1 MGRGMG
7 CDMGRD
13 MGCGME
19 RVYSPDRAPVK
30 SGRMTGLA
38 GGRRPYHNDGA
49 MKLRMI
55 RRFVFVA
62 VLAAIVL
69 ARPALAQE
77 WPTRPVLV
85 VSPFTAGSA
94 NDIVARLV
102 FDQVGQQM
110 GQAFVVENR
119 PGGGGIVGVASVV
132 RAEPDGYT
140 LLLSSA
146 SMSSA
151 VILHRSLPYDELRDL
166 EPIAMLGAQ
175 PSVLVAAPDKGFK
188 TVAELAA
195 AAKARPGELNFA
207 SAGIGSASHI
217 AGERFRLAAGLD
229 VQHIPYRGPVEA
241 LADLMTGRID
251 FYFLPIA
258 PALPLIKQGKVLAL
272 AVSTP
277 QRAQLLPDVP
287 TIAEAG
293 YPKAEYLFWGGVSAP
308 AGISPMIVAKL
319 NREIDT
325 ALSIPAIRE
334 KLQQLGV
341 EPMPM
346 TPEQFGKFFA
356 EDVAA
361 MVQLGKDAKI
371 EPMD

>member
-1 MGRGMG
+1 
-7 CDMGRD
+7 
-13 MGCGME
+13 
-19 RVYSPDRAPVK
+19 
-30 SGRMTGLA
+30 
-38 GGRRPYHNDGA
+38 
-49 MKLRMI
+49 MKLQMTRH
-55 RRFVFVA
+55 FVFIA
-62 VLAAIVL
+62 ALAAIGL
-69 ARPALAQE
+69 ARPALAQDSTVRD

-102 FDQVGQQM
+102 FDQVGQQI

-119 PGGGGIVGVASVV
+119 SGGGGIVGVASVIH
-132 RAEPDGYT
+132 AEPDGYT

-151 VILHRSLPYDELRDL
+151 VILHRTLPYDELRDL

-175 PSVLVAAPDKGFK
+175 PSVLVAAPGKGFK
-188 TVAELAA
+188 TVAELVA
-195 AAKARPGELNFA
+195 AAKARPGALNFA

-217 AGERFRLAAGLD
+217 AGERFRLAAGLQ

-241 LADLMTGRID
+241 LADLVTGRID

-258 PALPLIKQGKVLAL
+258 PALPLIKQGEVSAL

-277 QRAQLLPDVP
+277 KRAQLLPEVP

-293 YPKAEYLFWGGVSAP
+293 YPNAEYLFWGGVSAP
-308 AGISPMIVAKL
+308 ARISPTIVAAL
-319 NREIDT
+319 NREINT
-325 ALSIPAIRE
+325 ALTTPAIRG

-341 EPMPM
+341 EPMSM
-346 TPEQFGKFFA
+346 TPDQFGKFFA

-361 MVQLGKDAKI
+361 MVQLAKDANI
-371 EPMD
+371 APMD

>member
-1 MGRGMG
+1 MRQRPGSVEEPSVAS
-7 CDMGRD
+7 DMGRL
-13 MGCGME
+13 
-19 RVYSPDRAPVK
+19 YSPDRAPVK

-38 GGRRPYHNDGA
+38 GGRRSYHNDGA
-49 MKLRMI
+49 MTLRMT
-55 RRFVFVA
+55 RRFVVVA
-62 VLAAIVL
+62 VLAATGL
-69 ARPALAQE
+69 GRPALAQE

-102 FDQVGQQM
+102 FDQVGQQI

-119 PGGGGIVGVASVV
+119 PGGGGIVGVAAVV

-175 PSVLVAAPDKGFK
+175 PSVLVAAPGKGFK
-188 TVAELAA
+188 TVAELVA

-217 AGERFRLAAGLD
+217 AGERFRLAAGLE

-241 LADLMTGRID
+241 LADLVTGRID

-258 PALPLIKQGKVLAL
+258 PALPLIKQGQVIAL

-277 QRAQLLPDVP
+277 KRAQLLPEVP

-293 YPKAEYLFWGGVSAP
+293 YPSAEGRRVG
-308 AGISPMIVAKL
+308 AGRDLADDRRGAQSRHQHGAGDTGHPRKVTTARRRGHADDARSF
-319 NREIDT
+319 REI
-325 ALSIPAIRE
+325 LR
-334 KLQQLGV
+334 
-341 EPMPM
+341 
-346 TPEQFGKFFA
+346 
-356 EDVAA
+356 
-361 MVQLGKDAKI
+361 
-371 EPMD
+371 

>member
-1 MGRGMG
+1 M
-7 CDMGRD
+7 
-13 MGCGME
+13 
-19 RVYSPDRAPVK
+19 
-30 SGRMTGLA
+30 L
-38 GGRRPYHNDGA
+38 
-49 MKLRMI
+49 
-55 RRFVFVA
+55 F
-62 VLAAIVL
+62 AAIATLV
-69 ARPALAQE
+69 AIGSSRPAAAQEE

-94 NDIVARLV
+94 NDIVARLI
-102 FDQVGQQM
+102 FDQVGQQI

-166 EPIAMLGAQ
+166 EPVAMLGAQ
-175 PSVLVAAPDKGFK
+175 PSVLVAAPGKGFT
-188 TVAELAA
+188 TVADLVA
-195 AAKARPGELNFA
+195 AAKSRSGELNFA

-217 AGERFRLAAGLD
+217 AGERFRLAAGLQ
-229 VQHIPYRGPVEA
+229 VQHIPYRGPTEA

-258 PALPLIKQGKVLAL
+258 PALPLIKQGKVIAL

-277 QRAQLLPDVP
+277 QRARLLPDVP

-293 YPKAEYLFWGGVSAP
+293 YPSAEYLFWGGVSAP

-319 NREIDT
+319 NREIGT
-325 ALSIPAIRE
+325 TLSMPAIRDR
-334 KLQQLGV
+334 LQQLGV

-356 EDVAA
+356 NDVAA
-361 MVQLGKDAKI
+361 MVQLGKDANI
-371 EPMD
+371 VPMD

>member
-1 MGRGMG
+1 
-7 CDMGRD
+7 
-13 MGCGME
+13 
-19 RVYSPDRAPVK
+19 
-30 SGRMTGLA
+30 
-38 GGRRPYHNDGA
+38 
-49 MKLRMI
+49 MKLRPTILFALMT
-55 RRFVFVA
+55 VVA
-62 VLAAIVL
+62 ATGFG
-69 ARPALAQE
+69 RPALAQVE

-102 FDQVGQQM
+102 FDEVGQQV

-166 EPIAMLGAQ
+166 EPIAMLAAQ
-175 PSVLVAAPDKGFK
+175 PSVLVAAPGKGFK
-188 TVAELAA
+188 TVADLVAT
-195 AAKARPGELNFA
+195 AKARPGELNFA

-217 AGERFRLAAGLD
+217 AGERFRLAAGLQ

-258 PALPLIKQGKVLAL
+258 PALPLINQGKVIAL

-277 QRAQLLPDVP
+277 KRARLLPDVP
-287 TIAEAG
+287 TVAEAG
-293 YPKAEYLFWGGVSAP
+293 YPDAEYLFWGGVSAP

-325 ALSIPAIRE
+325 ALSIPRIRE
-334 KLQQLGV
+334 KLQQLGA

-346 TPEQFGKFFA
+346 TADQFGKFFA
-356 EDVAA
+356 DDVAA
-361 MVQLGKDAKI
+361 MVQLGKDAHI
-371 EPMD
+371 VPMD

>member
-1 MGRGMG
+1 
-7 CDMGRD
+7 
-13 MGCGME
+13 
-19 RVYSPDRAPVK
+19 
-30 SGRMTGLA
+30 
-38 GGRRPYHNDGA
+38 
-49 MKLRMI
+49 MKLRTTTL
-55 RRFVFVA
+55 FTFVA
-62 VLAAIVL
+62 VLAAIGF
-69 ARPALAQE
+69 ARPAPAQEE

-102 FDQVGQQM
+102 FEEVGQQLA
-110 GQAFVVENR
+110 QAFVVENR

-175 PSVLVAAPDKGFK
+175 PSVLVAAPGKGFK
-188 TVAELAA
+188 TVADLVAT
-195 AAKARPGELNFA
+195 AKARPGELNFA

-217 AGERFRLAAGLD
+217 AGERFRLAAGLQ
-229 VQHIPYRGPVEA
+229 VQHIPYRGPTEA

-258 PALPLIKQGKVLAL
+258 PALPLIKQGRVIAL

-277 QRAQLLPDVP
+277 QRAQLLPEVP

-293 YPKAEYLFWGGVSAP
+293 YPDAEYLFWGGVSAP
-308 AGISPMIVAKL
+308 ARISASIVAKL
-319 NREIDT
+319 NREINT
-325 ALSIPAIRE
+325 ALSVPAIRE

-341 EPMPM
+341 DPMPM
-346 TPEQFGKFFA
+346 TPDQFGKFFA
-356 EDVAA
+356 ADVAA
-361 MVQLGKDAKI
+361 MVRLGKDANI
-371 EPMD
+371 APMD

>member
-1 MGRGMG
+1 
-7 CDMGRD
+7 
-13 MGCGME
+13 
-19 RVYSPDRAPVK
+19 
-30 SGRMTGLA
+30 MTLRLTSLLA
-38 GGRRPYHNDGA
+38 WA
-49 MKLRMI
+49 
-55 RRFVFVA
+55 A
-62 VLAAIVL
+62 VLAMIGL
-69 ARPALAQE
+69 TRPVAAQD
-77 WPTRPVLV
+77 WPSRPVLV

-102 FDQVGQQM
+102 FDQVGQQI
-110 GQAFVVENR
+110 GQAFVIENR

-132 RAEPDGYT
+132 RAESDGYT

-166 EPIAMLGAQ
+166 EPVAMLSVQ
-175 PSVLVAAPDKGFK
+175 PSVLVAAPEEGFK
-188 TVAELAA
+188 TVAELVAT
-195 AAKARPGELNFA
+195 AKSRPGALNFA

-217 AGERFRLAAGLD
+217 AGERFRLAAGLQ
-229 VQHIPYRGPVEA
+229 VQHIPYRGPTEA

-258 PALPLIKQGKVLAL
+258 PALPLIKQGKINAL

-277 QRAQLLPDVP
+277 KRAQLLPEVP

-293 YPKAEYLFWGGVSAP
+293 YPDAEYLFWGGVSAP
-308 AGISPMIVAKL
+308 AAISPMIVGSL
-319 NREIDT
+319 NREINT
-325 ALSIPAIRE
+325 ALSVPGIRD
-334 KLQQLGV
+334 KLQQLGA

-346 TPEQFGKFFA
+346 TAEQFGKFFA
-356 EDVAA
+356 DDVAA
-361 MVQLGKDAKI
+361 MVRLAKDAKI

>member
-1 MGRGMG
+1 M
-7 CDMGRD
+7 
-13 MGCGME
+13 
-19 RVYSPDRAPVK
+19 
-30 SGRMTGLA
+30 
-38 GGRRPYHNDGA
+38 
-49 MKLRMI
+49 
-55 RRFVFVA
+55 
-62 VLAAIVL
+62 LAAIGL
-69 ARPALAQE
+69 ARPALAPALAQEE

-102 FDQVGQQM
+102 FDQVGQQI

-132 RAEPDGYT
+132 RAEPDGYM

-175 PSVLVAAPDKGFK
+175 PSVLVAAPGRGFK
-188 TVAELAA
+188 TVAELVAT
-195 AAKARPGELNFA
+195 AKGRPGELNFA

-217 AGERFRLAAGLD
+217 AGERFRLAAGVQ

-258 PALPLIKQGKVLAL
+258 PALPLIKQGKVVAL

-277 QRAQLLPDVP
+277 KRAQLLPDVP
-287 TIAEAG
+287 TIVEAG
-293 YPKAEYLFWGGVSAP
+293 YPNAEYLFWGGVSAP
-308 AGISPMIVAKL
+308 AGISPTIVAKL
-319 NREIDT
+319 NREINT

-341 EPMPM
+341 EPTPM
-346 TPEQFGKFFA
+346 TPDQFGKFFA
-356 EDVAA
+356 DDVAA
-361 MVQLGKDAKI
+361 MVQLARDANI
-371 EPMD
+371 VPTD

>member
-1 MGRGMG
+1 
-7 CDMGRD
+7 
-13 MGCGME
+13 
-19 RVYSPDRAPVK
+19 
-30 SGRMTGLA
+30 MTLRSTILFVWLA
-38 GGRRPYHNDGA
+38 A
-49 MKLRMI
+49 
-55 RRFVFVA
+55 
-62 VLAAIVL
+62 LAAIGFAGPL
-69 ARPALAQE
+69 TAQEE

-94 NDIVARLV
+94 NDIVARLI
-102 FDQVGQQM
+102 FDAVGQQM
-110 GQAFVVENR
+110 SQAFVIENR

-132 RAEPDGYT
+132 RADPDGYT

-175 PSVLVAAPDKGFK
+175 PSVLVAAPGKGFA
-188 TVAELAA
+188 TVADLVA
-195 AAKARPGELNFA
+195 AAKSRPGALNFA

-229 VQHIPYRGPVEA
+229 VQHIPYRGPTEA

-258 PALPLIKQGKVLAL
+258 PALPLIKQGKVIAL

-277 QRAQLLPDVP
+277 KRAQLLPDVP

-293 YPKAEYLFWGGVSAP
+293 YPNAEYLFWGGVSAP
-308 AGISPMIVAKL
+308 AAISPTIVAKL

-325 ALSIPAIRE
+325 ALSVPAIRD

-356 EDVAA
+356 EDIAA

-371 EPMD
+371 APMD

>member
-1 MGRGMG
+1 
-7 CDMGRD
+7 
-13 MGCGME
+13 
-19 RVYSPDRAPVK
+19 
-30 SGRMTGLA
+30 
-38 GGRRPYHNDGA
+38 
-49 MKLRMI
+49 MKLRMT
-55 RRFVFVA
+55 RHFVLIV
-62 VLAAIVL
+62 VLAAIGL
-69 ARPALAQE
+69 AHPAHGQE

-102 FDQVGQQM
+102 FDQVGQQI

-119 PGGGGIVGVASVV
+119 SGGGGVVGVASVV

-151 VILHRSLPYDELRDL
+151 VILHRALPYDELRDL

-175 PSVLVAAPDKGFK
+175 PSVLVAAPGKGFK
-188 TVAELAA
+188 TVAELVA

-217 AGERFRLAAGLD
+217 AGERFRLAAGLA

-241 LADLMTGRID
+241 LADLVTGRID

-258 PALPLIKQGKVLAL
+258 PALPLIKQGQVIAL

-277 QRAQLLPDVP
+277 KRVELLPDVP

-293 YPKAEYLFWGGVSAP
+293 YPNAEYLFWGGVSAP
-308 AGISPMIVAKL
+308 AGISPMIVATL
-319 NREIDT
+319 NHEINT
-325 ALSIPAIRE
+325 ALATPVIRE

-346 TPEQFGKFFA
+346 TPDQFGKFFA
-356 EDVAA
+356 DDVAS
-361 MVQLGKDAKI
+361 MVQLGKDANI
-371 EPMD
+371 SPTD